1 MLIKVVL
8 SADLHELVG
17 AEKLSIDL
25 PDGSLVRDLIL
36 YLGKLNDA
44 IPRLLLRN
52 GDLNENYIVLV
63 NGRDIHWLNGLN
75 TVLRDCDE
83 VLIAPK
89 AFIS

>member
-1 MLIKVVL
+1 
-8 SADLHELVG
+8 
-17 AEKLSIDL
+17 L

-36 YLGKLNDA
+36 YLGKLNDV

-75 TVLRDCDE
+75 TVLRDGDE

-89 AFIS
+89 VFIS